1 MTSRSDDLHPLWFE
15 SLGGERPA
23 AIAAV
28 PPHRRVLTPAEVKA
42 TETNRA
48 AREFIDAESEQRQA
62 QVARLKQAR
71 LEKEA
76 EEKSALAAAPPV
88 KKTRKRA

>member
-1 MTSRSDDLHPLWFE
+1 MTSRTDDLHPLWFE
-15 SLGGERPA
+15 SLSGERPA

-42 TETNRA
+42 RETTRV
-48 AREFIDAESEQRQA
+48 AREFTDAEAEQRQA

-76 EEKSALAAAPPV
+76 QEEAAKAAERP
-88 KKTRKRA
+88 KAKRKR